1 MTDRKNQ
8 LAERFGRLETML
20 AEGRVIRNNWTD
32 TDAGRE
38 RACLLAA
45 ISPEVGSEQSAAA
58 CPAWLLPSWFAELT
72 PAMDD
77 NGSSEAWPGMV
88 SRYAA
93 VVRRAAETLTAEQW
107 GRLLHRTLAI
117 CVREAVSRAKNE
129 TATRACQTVIK
140 LCDRAGRGE
149 AINESEW
156 RAAAEAATDA
166 AWAATDAAWA
176 AACAARPAWA
186 AAGAARTAWV
196 AAWDRMTAAILDA
209 IEAECNG

>member
-72 PAMDD
+72 PPMDD

-117 CVREAVSRAKNE
+117 CVREAVSHAKNE

-156 RAAAEAATDA
+156 RTAAWAARAAEAEAAAAAWAAEAEAAAEAA
-166 AWAATDAAWA
+166 
-176 AACAARPAWA
+176 AAR
-186 AAGAARTAWV
+186 
-196 AAWDRMTAAILDA
+196 AAWDRMTAAVLDA